1 MQKLE
6 FAEAVDLIV
15 AKHAQFDRDAYY
27 FLKEALDFTVSQ
39 FKKGRSPGSGHV
51 SGQQLLE
58 GIRQYAL
65 KQFGPMV
72 PTVFGYWNV
81 QRCED
86 FGAMVYHLI
95 EVGIFGKSDSDS
107 QDDFSGGYSFYEAF
121 VVPFA
126 PAAPV
131 KELRRTR
138 RREPGKSRAQKS
150 SKGPAAE

>member
-6 FAEAVDLIV
+6 FAEAVESV
-15 AKHAQFDRDAYY
+15 VSKSPQFDRDAYF

-39 FKKGRSPGSGHV
+39 FKKGRAPSTGHV

-81 QRCED
+81 LRCED
-86 FGAMVYHLI
+86 FGVMVYHLI
-95 EVGIFGKSDSDS
+95 EAGVFGKSDRDS
-107 QDDFSGGYSFYEAF
+107 LEDFKGAYSFHEAF
-121 VVPFA
+121 VEPFQPTLSA
-126 PAAPV
+126 PRPKRV
-131 KELRRTR
+131 R
-138 RREPGKSRAQKS
+138 RREPGKPRAQKS
-150 SKGPAAE
+150 SKSTASE